1 MYSHTKDIWEQ
12 VEIQTTE
19 DPTEGQL
26 VNFYSEYLIM
36 LQLIIFLGVAHAEEM
51 WYMWRKENLTTRSNT
66 DNIVRDRVVRLW
78 TNFARF
84 G

>member
-1 MYSHTKDIWEQ
+1 MEK
-12 VEIQTTE
+12 
-19 DPTEGQL
+19 
-26 VNFYSEYLIM
+26 LIVVQFM
-36 LQLIIFLGVAHAEEM
+36 RSLGVAHAEEM

-66 DNIVRDRVVRLW
+66 DNIVRDRVVRMW